1 MRQSENSHGARVV
14 ILDNIRSVHNV
25 GSIFRTSD
33 ALGVDKI
40 YLCGCTPTPTD
51 RFGRARQDLAKVALG
66 AEKDIAW
73 KYCKNTKDIIKKLKT
88 SRHGSGKGKG
98 FQIIAV
104 EQDKKSID
112 YKKIKV
118 PRLPSGQLKYPV
130 AIVMG
135 NEVGGIDKKTLA
147 LCDVIAEIP
156 MVGNKESLN
165 VSVSFGIVGYQTF
178 QIKKSKIKNQN

>member
-1 MRQSENSHGARVV
+1 MSKSSKFPKSV
-14 ILDNIRSVHNV
+14 ILNNIRSVYNV

-33 ALGVDKI
+33 ALGIDKI
-40 YLCGCTPTPTD
+40 YLCGCTPTPVD

-73 KYCKNTKDIIKKLKT
+73 EYFSDTKEIIKKLNKV
-88 SRHGSGKGKG
+88 G

-104 EQDKKSID
+104 EQDKKSVD
-112 YKKIKV
+112 FKKVK
-118 PRLPSGQLKYPV
+118 PKYPV

-135 NEVGGIDKKTLA
+135 NEVDGIDKKTLA

-156 MVGNKESLN
+156 MSGKKESLN
-165 VSVSFGIVGYQTF
+165 VSVAFGIVGYQ
-178 QIKKSKIKNQN
+178 IL